1 VLVSIKSN
9 KVSINFVA
17 SGELGFVIRFERENI
32 ELTVSDTDRAG
43 VLGRDVKV
51 LGDLAGSNVNDS
63 YLVFGRKRNVGFLI
77 AGKGDS
83 NGLIKISGALLE
95 INILHG
101 VDDAEMRRALAIGVD
116 DAYRI
121 GNVIANPDFKPIGSD
136 CNAYGIDTHRN
147 TSEKVVCRGLKYV
160 DRVGRGI
167 GDEEAILM
175 NDNRLKVRT
184 QKGRVANFSRRRS
197 RPIIGNIFLVAGWKK
212 PNAEKRK
219 DDKGESC
226 EKPFHKVKRV

>member
-1 VLVSIKSN
+1 
-9 KVSINFVA
+9 
-17 SGELGFVIRFERENI
+17 LGFVIRFERENI

-51 LGDLAGSNVNDS
+51 LGDLARSNVNDS
-63 YLVFGRKRNVGFLI
+63 YLVFGRERNVGFLI